1 MAIEEKNLVKYDIV
15 PTLEIIKI
23 AKERGQTPEEYMED
37 QPIYL
42 DHTKDRRRRGKY
54 GEYLED
60 VAIYLPDGTR
70 IQIHP
75 TLSEINEFDK
85 VELYV
90 YPYNRTGTKLI
101 AYADKDQLDYEKMQ
115 TSQEYLQALGEVI
128 SLKRLVDKINKAE
141 KNGIE
146 EKVCYIGCV
155 ALLKGE
161 YRKAARY
168 VGEDEISAINKIK
181 EAIEK
186 LKRKE
191 QLEAERK
198 ANMTYRE
205 ALIKKINEKFRSLS
219 NNELEGIVKYIEEQ
233 EQTH

>member
-1 MAIEEKNLVKYDIV
+1 
-15 PTLEIIKI
+15 
-23 AKERGQTPEEYMED
+23 
-37 QPIYL
+37 
-42 DHTKDRRRRGKY
+42 
-54 GEYLED
+54 
-60 VAIYLPDGTR
+60 
-70 IQIHP
+70 
-75 TLSEINEFDK
+75 
-85 VELYV
+85 
-90 YPYNRTGTKLI
+90 
-101 AYADKDQLDYEKMQ
+101 MQ

-181 EAIEK
+181 EAMEEV
-186 LKRKE
+186 KRME
-191 QLEAERK
+191 QLE
-198 ANMTYRE
+198 
-205 ALIKKINEKFRSLS
+205 IKKINEKFRSLS